1 MSLLKKQPQPKIPI
15 LIDYIAS
22 CYVKHVGHYSEP
34 KPHPIWWRRLL
45 GQTVS
50 HEIGWERKIA
60 NIRIP
65 KGMEKENWFH
75 SMLVDFMKSYSER
88 EPWGEMLEQ
97 RQTETPYI
105 ATAATTN
112 ELLNSKEATNEHN

>member
-1 MSLLKKQPQPKIPI
+1 MSLLKNQPKPKQPI
-15 LIDYIAS
+15 LVDYIAS

-34 KPHPIWWRRLL
+34 KAHPIWWRRLL
-45 GQTVS
+45 GQTIS

-65 KGMEKENWFH
+65 KELIHTDWVQ
-75 SMLVDFMKSYSER
+75 SLIVDFMKSYSEHER
-88 EPWGEMLEQ
+88 WGEMLEQ

-112 ELLNSKEATNEHN
+112 ELLNSKEIQL

>member
-1 MSLLKKQPQPKIPI
+1 MSLLKNQPKPQLPI
-15 LIDYIAS
+15 LVDYIAS
-22 CYVKHVGHYSEP
+22 CYVKHVGHYSQP

-45 GQTVS
+45 GQTIS
-50 HEIGWERKIA
+50 YEIGWERKIA
-60 NIRIP
+60 NIRIL

-75 SMLVDFMKSYSER
+75 AMLCDFMKSYSEL

-97 RQTETPYI
+97 RHTETPYI

-112 ELLNSKEATNEHN
+112 ELLNSKEIQL